1 MVPPVRTKIWVI
13 SVGSAI
19 DRRAAFSESARHAA
33 CDWSFWDA
41 STSLSTDTSF
51 VADDALVRNGRRLA
65 PGELG
70 CYSSHF
76 LTWKW
81 LTESDHDQMIVLE
94 DDVTADWAL
103 LSHLAQIDWSQ
114 QDVHLLR
121 LFAKIPPRWR
131 PIAWPYLPVD
141 RYHHLIRFTG
151 NVLGTQAYVLTRR
164 GAGALVR
171 AGRRILRPVDSFL
184 DEEWTHGLL
193 NLGLFPF
200 PVFEAYKP
208 SGIGDARLDREPLT
222 AGQALQH
229 LLRRVARK
237 VRLLASN
244 YGPQPAAA
252 RRLRRRL
259 SG

>member
-1 MVPPVRTKIWVI
+1 MVTPVRTKIWVI
-13 SVGSAI
+13 SVAAAT
-19 DRRAAFSESARHAA
+19 DRRAAFHESARHAA
-33 CDWSFWDA
+33 CEWAFWNA
-41 STSLSTDTSF
+41 STSLSADTHF
-51 VADDALVRNGRRLA
+51 VPDDALVRNGRRLA
-65 PGELG
+65 SGELG
-70 CYSSHF
+70 CYASHF
-76 LTWKW
+76 MTWKW
-81 LTESDHDQMIVLE
+81 LAESDCDQMIVLE
-94 DDVTADWAL
+94 DDVTADWGL
-103 LSHLAQIDWSQ
+103 LGHIAQIDWSH
-114 QDVHLLR
+114 QDIHLLR

-151 NVLGTQAYVLTRR
+151 NVLGTQAYVLTRH
-164 GAGALVR
+164 GAEALVR
-171 AGRRILRPVDSFL
+171 SGSRVLRPVDSFL

-200 PVFEAYKP
+200 PVFESYRP
-208 SGIGDARLDREPLT
+208 SGIGDARLEREPLT
-222 AGQALQH
+222 TRQALHH
-229 LLRRVARK
+229 LLKRAARK